1 MMLYPILV
9 FIHIVAATIWVGRH
23 LILSIR
29 FLPKALNKK
38 DFSIIQNF
46 EKAFEP
52 IGLPSLLVSIIT
64 GVWLFIIRMP
74 ALANWF
80 DFNEHLSRH
89 FILKA
94 LLLLITIVLAI
105 HARFFLIPKQKL
117 KPLAIHIVIV
127 TLIAV
132 LFVMVGVSLRTALLF

>member
-1 MMLYPILV
+1 MLYPILV
-9 FIHIVAATIWVGRH
+9 FIHIIAATIWVGGH
-23 LILSIR
+23 LILTIR

-64 GVWLFIIRMP
+64 GIWLFIIRMP
-74 ALANWF
+74 ASVNWF
-80 DFNEHLSRH
+80 NFDAHLSKH
-89 FILKA
+89 FIFKI
-94 LLLLITIVLAI
+94 LLLLITIALAI

-127 TLIAV
+127 TLVAV
-132 LFVMVGVSLRTALLF
+132 LFVVVGVSLRTALLF